1 MGSRYLYSGGMPR
14 WGEVSPRVFS
24 RLLERWTTCN
34 GLYPRPFDCSASACT
49 LTGQISRWNLLYQFA
64 LAHWQIPLAN
74 FDATMSR
81 FNDGDPK
88 KSAVELIHRESA
100 DSRTIDNASAINSG
114 SVSGTGSHDGEK
126 VMPGSAKHNKVTAML
141 KNPLAGM
148 DEAAVQ
154 ADVDAFIAQHGLEE
168 YTSEFRKGACLA
180 RVQNVPNGF
189 ESVHQITEEERTVMR
204 DEISHRWRQPKMLYF
219 LVVLCAGS
227 AIVQGMD
234 QTVTNGAQQ
243 FYFDEFEIGEDQV
256 YIRGLLNGAPY
267 ACSALIGCWL
277 NAPLNRFFGRRGCI
291 FISCFISFAASFWM
305 AAADSWYN
313 LLIARFALGLAVG
326 AKSST
331 TPVYAAESVSLEVD
345 VLLRERLMAGAEID
359 PWRFDDAMANVD
371 RVRYRE
377 SPRAVI
383 GPSSTLR

>member
-1 MGSRYLYSGGMPR
+1 MSNP
-14 WGEVSPRVFS
+14 
-24 RLLERWTTCN
+24 
-34 GLYPRPFDCSASACT
+34 
-49 LTGQISRWNLLYQFA
+49 
-64 LAHWQIPLAN
+64 
-74 FDATMSR
+74 SR
-81 FNDGDPK
+81 FNDDPDSK
-88 KSAVELIHRESA
+88 KGATEFVHRESA
-100 DSRTIDNASAINSG
+100 DSATINDGTAINSG

-148 DEAAVQ
+148 DEEAVLR
-154 ADVDAFIAQHGLEE
+154 DVDAFIEQHGLQE
-168 YTSEFRKGACLA
+168 YSDSFRKGAFLA
-180 RVQNVPNGF
+180 RVQNKPNGF
-189 ESVHQITEEERTVMR
+189 NDVTQINEQERDIMR
-204 DEISHRWRQPKMLYF
+204 AEVEHRWRQPKMLYF

-243 FYFDEFEIGEDQV
+243 FYFDEFQIGEDQV

-277 NAPLNRFFGRRGCI
+277 NAPLNRYFGRRGCI

-331 TPVYAAESVSLEVD
+331 TPVYAAESAPKSIRGALTMQWQMWTAFGIVSCS
-345 VLLRERLMAGAEID
+345 
-359 PWRFDDAMANVD
+359 
-371 RVRYRE
+371 Y
-377 SPRAVI
+377 
-383 GPSSTLR
+383 PSSRPTSGC

>member
-1 MGSRYLYSGGMPR
+1 
-14 WGEVSPRVFS
+14 
-24 RLLERWTTCN
+24 
-34 GLYPRPFDCSASACT
+34 
-49 LTGQISRWNLLYQFA
+49 
-64 LAHWQIPLAN
+64 
-74 FDATMSR
+74 MSR
-81 FNDGDPK
+81 TDEK
-88 KSAVELIHRESA
+88 KTDLVHRESA
-100 DSRTIDNASAINSG
+100 DASPI
-114 SVSGTGSHDGEK
+114 GEEPI
-126 VMPGSAKHNKVTAML
+126 VGSAKHNKITAML

-148 DEAAVQ
+148 DEDAVLR
-154 ADVDAFIAQHGLEE
+154 DVDAFIDAHGLHH
-168 YTSEFRKGACLA
+168 YRDEFRKGAFLA
-180 RVQNVPNGF
+180 RVQNKPNGY
-189 ESVHQITEEERTVMR
+189 EGVSQITEKEREVIR
-204 DEISHRWRQPKMLYF
+204 HEANHRWSQPFTLYF

-243 FYFDEFEIGEDQV
+243 FYFDEFQIGEDQV

-331 TPVYAAESVSLEVD
+331 TPVYAAESAPKSI
-345 VLLRERLMAGAEID
+345 RGALTMQWQMWTAFGI
-359 PWRFDDAMANVD
+359 
-371 RVRYRE
+371 VR
-377 SPRAVI
+377 AHD
-383 GPSSTLR
+383 GSSKRRD